1 MYATPSARTVNA
13 PFAARALARR
23 SCALLA
29 LVFLCSVIYSNV
41 SAQASSQQESYASSS
56 LNPIQKEIERQRQ
69 RLGSSD
75 TEERRDAVMRLGSM
89 SRPDSSRVAAGA
101 LRDSAPIVRATAARA
116 VLSLPAGE
124 AVGLLLPSLQDRDQF
139 VRQET
144 AYALG
149 ETRSSVAVS
158 ALVTVLAGDKEPG
171 VRGAAA
177 VALGTIRDELAV
189 VPLTE
194 ALILRVPA
202 SGLLNRVLRKKM
214 EQNEFVRRSAARAL
228 GQIGSRAAV
237 PMLSRTLIDDR
248 AGDDVRREA
257 ARALGQIGDPS
268 SIAVL
273 RAVLTSRDPYLSRIA
288 YEALRKI
295 VPNEAPRPY

>member
-1 MYATPSARTVNA
+1 
-13 PFAARALARR
+13 
-23 SCALLA
+23 
-29 LVFLCSVIYSNV
+29 
-41 SAQASSQQESYASSS
+41 
-56 LNPIQKEIERQRQ
+56 
-69 RLGSSD
+69 
-75 TEERRDAVMRLGSM
+75 
-89 SRPDSSRVAAGA
+89 
-101 LRDSAPIVRATAARA
+101 
-116 VLSLPAGE
+116 
-124 AVGLLLPSLQDRDQF
+124 VGLLLPSLQDRDQF

-158 ALVTVLAGDKEPG
+158 ALVTILAGDKEPG
-171 VRGAAA
+171 VRAAAA
-177 VALGTIRDELAV
+177 VALGMIRDELAV
-189 VPLTE
+189 IPLTE

-202 SGLLNRVLRKKM
+202 PGLLNRVLRKKT
-214 EQNEFVRRSAARAL
+214 EQNEFVRRAAARAL

-268 SIAVL
+268 SAAVL
-273 RAVLTSRDPYLSRIA
+273 RAVLSSRDPYLSRIA

-295 VPNEAPRPY
+295 APNVAPRPL